1 MRTKQIIDHHYHLC
15 TESKRERESKR
26 DEKGDVICNSG
37 IDYCYLSLFMLGMNF
52 TFLYKT
58 QNLGLHLYFG
68 TPNVK

>member
-52 TFLYKT
+52 TFLIQDAYIYTLDLLMSSK
-58 QNLGLHLYFG
+58 
-68 TPNVK
+68 PC